1 MKMEKIK
8 ILISKK
14 EIPTFKQSEFARL
27 IAEEGMTSSQAYRVA
42 YNPSKNATQKSIH
55 EMACRVF
62 ANVKVQSRIREV
74 QRQIDKDNRMRAV
87 RREEYVLKKL
97 TEEAELGESANSR
110 IRALELLGK
119 TVSMFNDKSEVKN
132 SRLFRSSEEIKEELK
147 IKLDKLVNSNQNI
160 LE

>member
-1 MKMEKIK
+1 MQKIK
-8 ILISKK
+8 TLIPKNY
-14 EIPTFKQSEFARL
+14 PRTFKQSEFARL
-27 IAEEGMTSSQAYRVA
+27 VAEEGMTSSEAYRIA

-74 QRQIDKDNRMRAV
+74 QREIEKNNRMRIV

-97 TEEAELGESANSR
+97 TEEAEFGESANSR

-119 TVSMFNDKSEVKN
+119 TVSMFNDKSEDEK
-132 SRLFRSSEEIKEELK
+132 SRSFRGSEEIKEELK
-147 IKLDKLVNSNQNI
+147 IKLEKLVNFDQKM
-160 LE
+160 LR

>member
-1 MKMEKIK
+1 MEKIK

-62 ANVKVQSRIREV
+62 ANVKVQSRIRDIQHEIV
-74 QRQIDKDNRMRAV
+74 KDQRMRTI
-87 RREEYVLKKL
+87 RREEYVLQRL
-97 TEEAELGESANSR
+97 TEEAEFADNANSR

-119 TVSMFNDKSEVKN
+119 TVSLFNDKTETNIKMP
-132 SRLFRSSEEIKEELK
+132 RSSEEIKEDLK
-147 IKLDKLVNSNQNI
+147 LKLQKLLSG
-160 LE
+160 

>member
-1 MKMEKIK
+1 MQKIK
-8 ILISKK
+8 TLIPKNY
-14 EIPTFKQSEFARL
+14 PRTFKQSEFARL
-27 IAEEGMTSSQAYRVA
+27 VAEEGMTSSEAYRIA

-119 TVSMFNDKSEVKN
+119 TVSMFNDKSEDKN
-132 SRLFRSSEEIKEELK
+132 SRFFRSSEEIKEELK
-147 IKLDKLVNSNQNI
+147 IKLEKLANSNQNI
-160 LE
+160 IE